1 MPSARSADS
10 WSRRFAEWLY
20 VYRRWVLAIGL
31 VLAGVS
37 VGPTVGIEVDNT
49 LRRYMVEGDP
59 ALKAYQ
65 QFQATYGN
73 DETVLIGLQRPSGV
87 LTPEGL
93 TVLRTAT
100 ERLRRIDGV
109 VGVQSLTTQVRVQ
122 PTLAGPQVHPLVP
135 PGALSAEQA
144 GALRQR
150 VRSDSALGRFVSDDG
165 TMAALVARM
174 PPADR
179 LKGRRGAILD
189 SIRQRLRPLDA
200 SVHLAGIGVILEA
213 LNEATTQDSALVLLA
228 ALVVIVG
235 LLGVFFRK
243 IGPVLVTV
251 GVVCTAALW
260 LMGLYG
266 AAGKTLN
273 TVTLIVPTL
282 ILVVGTADCV
292 HLLVHAAHLPDTLSG
307 RERTIRTI
315 SYLLFPCA
323 VTSLTTAAGFAVL
336 TTSAIPI
343 VQDLGLFS
351 AIGVLGAFVAALIG
365 STNALPHAW
374 STPCRPDDGRLDA
387 LLEKTVKAGFRYER
401 VVLAG
406 AVVVTG
412 LSVLGITQLTV
423 DTNSIGYLYP
433 DHPVRQDSRLIEKK
447 LGPYAPLEFVVRA
460 DSTVIRPN
468 LMRAVRG
475 WQRRVEVTGAVG
487 WHRSA
492 ADVLHRLQAALG
504 DAGRRVETPQ
514 QLKGLLTLGA
524 SHSRR
529 LRELRAHPDQLRVTF
544 GIPIQSAQDVRAA
557 IATVKEAAAALPPG
571 VTVEE
576 TGYLPLYVRMTH
588 LIVDAQL
595 RSFGWALLV
604 IPATIALLFG
614 GLWAAGWSLVPNL
627 LPVLLTLGT
636 MGTLGIPLDIV
647 TVTIAVI
654 VFGLVVDDTVHLI
667 YRYADARASHRPA
680 EALRSAAR
688 RVGRMI
694 GITTAV
700 LAGGFLVLMLAH
712 NRSVVWFGAL
722 ASGALGAA
730 FIVDLLVLP
739 AIAAGLRTARG
750 DSTPRDDS

>member
-1 MPSARSADS
+1 MFADRDTDS
-10 WSRRFAEWLY
+10 WSRRFAEGLY
-20 VYRRWVLAIGL
+20 AYRRWALTIGIL
-31 VLAGVS
+31 LAGLAV
-37 VGPTVGIEVDNT
+37 VPTVGIEVDNT
-49 LRRYMVEGDP
+49 LRRYMVEDDP
-59 ALKAYQ
+59 ALQSYRK
-65 QFQATYGN
+65 FQTTYGN
-73 DETVLIGLQRPSGV
+73 DETVLVGLRRPAGL
-87 LTPEGL
+87 LTPDGL
-93 TVLRTAT
+93 ALLHTAT
-100 ERLRRIDGV
+100 QRVRQIDGV
-109 VGVQSLTTQVRVQ
+109 VAVQSLTTQVRVQ
-122 PTLAGPQVHPLVP
+122 PTLAGPQVRPLVP
-135 PGALSAEQA
+135 PGSLAADQA
-144 GALRQR
+144 TALRRHVQT
-150 VRSDSALGRFVSDDG
+150 DSTLARFVSDDG
-165 TMAALVARM
+165 TMASLVARM

-189 SIRQRLRPLDA
+189 SIRHRLQPLDA

-213 LNEATTQDSALVLLA
+213 LNEATTQDSAFVLLA
-228 ALVVIVG
+228 ALVVIVL
-235 LLGVFFRK
+235 LLGVFFRR

-266 AAGKTLN
+266 AAGKAIN

-343 VQDLGLFS
+343 VRDLGLFS
-351 AIGVLGAFVAALIG
+351 AIGVLGAFAAALIG
-365 STNALPHAW
+365 GTNALPHAW
-374 STPCRPDDGRLDA
+374 STPRRPGDGGLDA
-387 LLEKTVKAGFRYER
+387 LLEKTVETGFRYGR

-406 AVVVTG
+406 AVVVMG
-412 LSVLGITQLTV
+412 VAVLGITQLTV

-433 DHPVRQDSRLIEKK
+433 DHPVRQESRLIEEK

-468 LMRAVRG
+468 LMRAVRI
-475 WQRRVEVTGAVG
+475 WTRRVENTDKVG

-492 ADVLHRLQAALG
+492 ADVLRRLQAALG
-504 DAGRRVETPQ
+504 GVRRVETPQ

-529 LRELRAHPDQLRVTF
+529 LRELRAHPAQLRVTF
-544 GIPIQSAQDVRAA
+544 GIPIQSARAVRAT
-557 IATVKEAAAALPPG
+557 IATVKEAAAALPPD

-576 TGYLPLYVRMTH
+576 TGYLPLYVRMTR

-647 TVTIAVI
+647 TVVIAVI
-654 VFGLVVDDTVHLI
+654 VFGLVVDDTVHLL
-667 YRYADARASHRPA
+667 YRYANARTSRSRT
-680 EALRSAAR
+680 EALREAAR
-688 RVGRMI
+688 RAGRMMC
-694 GITTAV
+694 ITTAV
-700 LAGGFLVLMLAH
+700 LAGGFLVLALAH
-712 NRSVVWFGAL
+712 NRSVVWFGL
-722 ASGALGAA
+722 LVSGALVAA
-730 FIVDLLVLP
+730 LVVDLLVLP
-739 AIAAGLRTARG
+739 ALLARVENTE
-750 DSTPRDDS
+750 DRSAEDE